1 MNLKTKTII
10 AHRGAS
16 ALVKFENTMEA
27 FNKAIELG
35 APVME
40 FDVRI
45 TKDNIM
51 ISYHDDSISN
61 GKKIRDLTYEE
72 IQVHANSKGFSIPK
86 VEEILKISRDRIMLD
101 IELKEA
107 GYEKEVIKLVKK
119 YLRYDEFVMKSFLDE
134 VIITIKK
141 IDANI
146 RTGLLLGIG
155 NTNIISLTRISEL
168 FPLFRILKTRPDFI
182 SPNYNLLKFGFI
194 SRMKLLNLPIWVWTV
209 NDEKLMKNLF
219 SKGING
225 IITDRPDV
233 GLKLIK

>member
-51 ISYHDDSISN
+51 ISYHDDSITS
-61 GKKIRDLTYEE
+61 GKKIKELTYEE

-86 VEEILKISRDRIMLD
+86 VEDILRISKDRIMLD
-101 IELKEA
+101 IELKES

-119 YLRYDEFVMKSFLDE
+119 YLKYDEFVMKSFLDE

-141 IDANI
+141 TDANI
-146 RTGLLLGIG
+146 RTGLLLGKG
-155 NTNIISLTRISEL
+155 NTNTMSLTRISEL

-194 SRMKLLNLPIWVWTV
+194 SRMKLLDLPIWVWTV

>member
-86 VEEILKISRDRIMLD
+86 VEEILKISRDKIMLD

-155 NTNIISLTRISEL
+155 NTNTISLTRISEL

-209 NDEKLMKNLF
+209 NDEKLMKDLF
-219 SKGING
+219 SKGISG